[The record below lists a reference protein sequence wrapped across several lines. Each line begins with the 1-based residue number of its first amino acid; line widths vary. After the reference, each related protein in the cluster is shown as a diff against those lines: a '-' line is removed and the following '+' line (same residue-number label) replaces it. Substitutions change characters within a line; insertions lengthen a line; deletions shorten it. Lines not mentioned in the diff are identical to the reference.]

1 MLNIR
6 PIKKDTEINDSK
18 THGVPREQRMTKCG
32 VLLYEGATS
41 SSLARCRWSCRGGWR
56 AALGPPLC
64 GSFRSP
70 PPRVGAF
77 PNTDSL
83 RTEPYDQAS
92 LNPPRTTRTQLSC
105 WNTAAFLE
113 REIKLVFEE
122 ITITV
127 SVAPRSHSCMGEN
140 HVVVFTEWLNNH
152 WWGVLQLKIQH
163 LFDPS
168 PQLMGANGCW
178 GGGGGSFWTWG
189 PKPTVRW

>member
-70 PPRVGAF
+70 PP
-77 PNTDSL
+77 PCWSL
-83 RTEPYDQAS
+83 PKHWLTAYRALWPSFFKPPPPDHPDPAQLLEHCSVLGKRNQIGFWGDHNNCFGRT
-92 LNPPRTTRTQLSC
+92 
-105 WNTAAFLE
+105 
-113 REIKLVFEE
+113 K
-122 ITITV
+122 
-127 SVAPRSHSCMGEN
+127 
-140 HVVVFTEWLNNH
+140 
-152 WWGVLQLKIQH
+152 K
-163 LFDPS
+163 
-168 PQLMGANGCW
+168 PQLHGW
-178 GGGGGSFWTWG
+178 
-189 PKPTVRW
+189 KPCCCFYRMTK